1 MASRA
6 WRADVVT
13 LYAEVIGDPIMQ
25 SKSPA
30 IHRFWLEK
38 LGIDADYRAT
48 LVRPDELTDYF
59 AQRREDADWRGCNVT
74 MPHKVAAA
82 TIVDR
87 QAEAVSLLSACNTV
101 VPVSGFLEGFNTDV
115 AGVAEPL
122 RIAQPADYPNHV
134 ATYVQI
140 IGAGGAARAAIL
152 GARNAGLGDFEFYNR
167 SLQGAKKMAELC
179 GLPEWFGND
188 LGAIGPIRNDDDAG
202 PEHQRYSMVVINATS
217 MGMNGENPVPIDLSR
232 YYADTVVF
240 DMVYAPLETPLLR
253 QARDCG
259 LKVID
264 GLQMLVGQAAAA
276 FELFF
281 GAQAPREH
289 DPELRALLTA

>member
-1 MASRA
+1 MSSPF
-6 WRADVVT
+6 
-13 LYAEVIGDPIMQ
+13 AEVIGDPIAQ

-30 IHRFWLEK
+30 IHKFWLQK
-38 LGIDADYRAT
+38 LGIEADYRAT
-48 LVRPDELTDYF
+48 LVRPNELTDYF
-59 AQRREDADWRGCNVT
+59 AQRRGDADWRGCNVT
-74 MPHKVAAA
+74 MPHKLAAA

-101 VPVSGFLEGFNTDV
+101 VPVSGCLEGFNTDV

-152 GARNAGLGDFEFYNR
+152 GVKEAGLGDFEFYNR
-167 SLQGAKKMAELC
+167 SLQGAKDMAELC
-179 GLPEWFGND
+179 GLPEWFGNE
-188 LGAIGPIRNDDDAG
+188 LGSIGPIRNDDHG
-202 PEHQRYSMVVINATS
+202 PAEDQRYSMVVINATS
-217 MGMNGENPVPIDLSR
+217 MGMYGENPVPIKLSK

-240 DMVYAPLETPLLR
+240 DMVYTPVETPLIR
-253 QARDCG
+253 QAREYG
-259 LKVID
+259 LRVID

-281 GAQAPREH
+281 HQPAPRQH
-289 DPELRALLTA
+289 DAELRALLTA